1 MGSSSDRVLNMLVL
15 TLVAIYFLG
24 ISEVSG
30 HAPGNTGTFLYWFDA
45 YLASTSDKCGQQ
57 KPISGWTVTS
67 QRCDANGDT
76 SRPCPAADPFQAGSG
91 IFTTPAQGVY
101 HCCAQF
107 RCKQGG
113 YCDYTVI
120 RNGARVYQAFGTRN
134 TGVNQNGWSSHS
146 ACWTTNAQAGVTL
159 WLNLESTA
167 GTDCIEETG
176 WRYNRFTCYYASP
189 NT

>member
-1 MGSSSDRVLNMLVL
+1 MGSSGLLNMLVL

-113 YCDYTVI
+113 YCDYTHPEWSSRLPGI
-120 RNGARVYQAFGTRN
+120 RNKKYWCQSKWMVQSQCMLDN
-134 TGVNQNGWSSHS
+134 KCTGR
-146 ACWTTNAQAGVTL
+146 C
-159 WLNLESTA
+159 
-167 GTDCIEETG
+167 
-176 WRYNRFTCYYASP
+176 
-189 NT
+189 

>member
-1 MGSSSDRVLNMLVL
+1 MGSSNSVLNMLVL
-15 TLVAIYFLG
+15 TLAAFYFLG
-24 ISEVSG
+24 ISQVSS

-57 KPISGWTVTS
+57 KPISGRTVTS

-76 SRPCPAADPFQAGSG
+76 ARPCPGTDPFQAGSG
-91 IFTTPAQGVY
+91 IFTVPARGVY

-120 RNGARVYQAFGTRN
+120 RNGNAVYQAFGTTN
-134 TGVNQNGWSSHS
+134 T
-146 ACWTTNAQAGVTL
+146 QAGVTM
-159 WLNLESTA
+159 WINLESTA

-176 WRYNRFTCYYASP
+176 WRYNRFT
-189 NT
+189 